1 MAPRSN
7 WKGFLKLS
15 LVSAAVAIYPAASSS
30 ERVRFNTLNKATGN
44 RLKRQMI
51 DSVTGDVV
59 ESEDQVRG
67 YAVGK
72 EAYVVVEDEELDAI
86 ALESTHTI
94 DVAKFVPKASIDDRY
109 RDSPYYIAPTDKV
122 GEEAFAVIRD
132 GMRNKKMVGI
142 ARVVLARRERVMMIE
157 PFGKGL
163 LGTTLHYAYE
173 IRSEE
178 AVFEEIPEVKLPEQM
193 TGLAETIIDKMSGT
207 FDPAKFKDR
216 YEEAVIAVIQA
227 KQAGAPV
234 KSAHAPARESNV
246 VNLMDAL
253 RRSIEGSKPV
263 GRTAAPARGA
273 AKDQAAGQKK
283 KRRKAR

>member
-132 GMRNKKMVGI
+132 GMRNKKMV
-142 ARVVLARRERVMMIE
+142 
-157 PFGKGL
+157 F
-163 LGTTLHYAYE
+163 
-173 IRSEE
+173 
-178 AVFEEIPEVKLPEQM
+178 EIPRIEVC
-193 TGLAETIIDKMSGT
+193 
-207 FDPAKFKDR
+207 R
-216 YEEAVIAVIQA
+216 
-227 KQAGAPV
+227 
-234 KSAHAPARESNV
+234 
-246 VNLMDAL
+246 
-253 RRSIEGSKPV
+253 
-263 GRTAAPARGA
+263 
-273 AKDQAAGQKK
+273 
-283 KRRKAR
+283 